1 MSLSESSPD
10 LVGEIGNPFSYA
22 TTAKEIIDLIKKHN
36 IEFVDLR
43 FCDMVGSMLHFTIAA
58 RDFNE
63 DAFRLG
69 LPFDGSSVRGFQTID
84 ESDLAILPDPN
95 CVTIDPFRDRAT
107 VLINATVHRPITLD
121 TYDKDTR
128 TIAMRAEEY
137 LLSSGIAD
145 TANFGPEAEF
155 FIFDSVNFNSQGN
168 AAHYEVDSIAGYWN
182 RGRKTEDD
190 GGPNVGYKTAAKGG
204 YFVSPPG
211 DHFHDLRSEMF
222 AMLEKVG
229 IQCEVQHSEVGT
241 AGQAEIDMRYDSLFN
256 MADKVQLYKYIIK
269 NTAHEAGYSATL
281 MPKPIFGDNGSGM
294 HVHQSLWKDGT
305 NLFYDPDGYASL
317 SKMALHYIA
326 GIIEHGEALCAFTN
340 PTTNSYRRL
349 TPGYEAPINLVY
361 SQKNRSAAIRI
372 PLVRATAV
380 ATRVE
385 YRTPDP
391 TANPY
396 LAFSALL
403 MAGLDG
409 IERELMPPEPA
420 DFDLFEA
427 SEEKLKGI
435 KVVPSSLEGALE
447 ALKADSDFLLKGNV
461 FTQEVIDEWIKQ
473 KMLDSDAVRLR
484 PHPWEFEMY
493 YDI

>member
-1 MSLSESSPD
+1 
-10 LVGEIGNPFSYA
+10 
-22 TTAKEIIDLIKKHN
+22 
-36 IEFVDLR
+36 
-43 FCDMVGSMLHFTIAA
+43 
-58 RDFNE
+58 
-63 DAFRLG
+63 
-69 LPFDGSSVRGFQTID
+69 
-84 ESDLAILPDPN
+84 
-95 CVTIDPFRDRAT
+95 
-107 VLINATVHRPITLD
+107 
-121 TYDKDTR
+121 
-128 TIAMRAEEY
+128 
-137 LLSSGIAD
+137 
-145 TANFGPEAEF
+145 
-155 FIFDSVNFNSQGN
+155 
-168 AAHYEVDSIAGYWN
+168 
-182 RGRKTEDD
+182 
-190 GGPNVGYKTAAKGG
+190 
-204 YFVSPPG
+204 
-211 DHFHDLRSEMF
+211 
-222 AMLEKVG
+222 
-229 IQCEVQHSEVGT
+229 
-241 AGQAEIDMRYDSLFN
+241 
-256 MADKVQLYKYIIK
+256 
-269 NTAHEAGYSATL
+269 
-281 MPKPIFGDNGSGM
+281 
-294 HVHQSLWKDGT
+294 
-305 NLFYDPDGYASL
+305 
-317 SKMALHYIA
+317 MALHYIA

>member
-63 DAFRLG
+63 DAFKLG

-84 ESDLAILPDPN
+84 ESD
-95 CVTIDPFRDRAT
+95 
-107 VLINATVHRPITLD
+107 LD

-269 NTAHEAGYSATL
+269 NTAHEAGYSATF
-281 MPKPIFGDNGSGM
+281 MPK
-294 HVHQSLWKDGT
+294 SLNTVK
-305 NLFYDPDGYASL
+305 LF
-317 SKMALHYIA
+317 
-326 GIIEHGEALCAFTN
+326 
-340 PTTNSYRRL
+340 
-349 TPGYEAPINLVY
+349 
-361 SQKNRSAAIRI
+361 
-372 PLVRATAV
+372 
-380 ATRVE
+380 
-385 YRTPDP
+385 
-391 TANPY
+391 
-396 LAFSALL
+396 
-403 MAGLDG
+403 
-409 IERELMPPEPA
+409 
-420 DFDLFEA
+420 
-427 SEEKLKGI
+427 
-435 KVVPSSLEGALE
+435 
-447 ALKADSDFLLKGNV
+447 
-461 FTQEVIDEWIKQ
+461 
-473 KMLDSDAVRLR
+473 VRLR
-484 PHPWEFEMY
+484 IQQLIHIV
-493 YDI
+493 D

>member
-63 DAFRLG
+63 DAFKLG

-269 NTAHEAGYSATL
+269 NTAHEAGYSATF

-294 HVHQSLWKDGT
+294 HVHQSLWKD
-305 NLFYDPDGYASL
+305 
-317 SKMALHYIA
+317 
-326 GIIEHGEALCAFTN
+326 
-340 PTTNSYRRL
+340 
-349 TPGYEAPINLVY
+349 
-361 SQKNRSAAIRI
+361 
-372 PLVRATAV
+372 
-380 ATRVE
+380 
-385 YRTPDP
+385 
-391 TANPY
+391 
-396 LAFSALL
+396 
-403 MAGLDG
+403 
-409 IERELMPPEPA
+409 
-420 DFDLFEA
+420 
-427 SEEKLKGI
+427 
-435 KVVPSSLEGALE
+435 
-447 ALKADSDFLLKGNV
+447 
-461 FTQEVIDEWIKQ
+461 
-473 KMLDSDAVRLR
+473 
-484 PHPWEFEMY
+484 
-493 YDI
+493 

>member
-1 MSLSESSPD
+1 MALSQNSPD

-22 TTAKEIIDLIKKHN
+22 STAKEVIDLIKEHK

-43 FCDMVGSMLHFTIAA
+43 FCDMVGYMLHFTIAA

-63 DAFRLG
+63 DAFTLG

-84 ESDLAILPDPN
+84 ESDLAIRPDPT
-95 CVTIDPFRDRAT
+95 CVTIDPFRERAT

-121 TYDKDTR
+121 PYDKDTR
-128 TIAMRAEEY
+128 SIAAKAEAY
-137 LLSSGIAD
+137 LLTTGIAD
-145 TANFGPEAEF
+145 TAYFGPEAEF
-155 FIFDSVNFNSQGN
+155 FIFDSVNYNSTGN
-168 AAHYEVDSIAGYWN
+168 AAHYEIDSISGNWN
-182 RGRKTEDD
+182 TGRKIEDD
-190 GGPNVGYKTAAKGG
+190 GGPNLGYKTPIKGG

-211 DHFHDLRSEMF
+211 DKFHDLRSEMF
-222 AMLEKVG
+222 ATLEKVG

-241 AGQAEIDMRYDSLFN
+241 AGQAEIDMRFDSLFK
-256 MADKVQLYKYIIK
+256 MADKVQLYKYVVK
-269 NTAHEAGYSATL
+269 NCAAAAGYTATF

-305 NLFYDPDGYASL
+305 NLFYDPSGYASL

-349 TPGYEAPINLVY
+349 TPGYEAPVNLVY
-361 SQKNRSAAIRI
+361 SQKNRSACLRI

-396 LAFSALL
+396 LAFSALM

-409 IERELMPPEPA
+409 IQRELMPPEPA

-427 SEEKLKGI
+427 SEEELKGI
-435 KVVPSSLEGALE
+435 KVVPSSLEGALK
-447 ALKADSDFLLKGNV
+447 ALAEDHDFLLKGNV

-473 KMLDSDAVRLR
+473 RTEDVDNVRLR
-484 PHPWEFEMY
+484 PHPYEFDMY
-493 YDI
+493 YDA